1 MVNVIIKFLKFF
13 IIKYFGTSAVEKM
26 VIILLKELVKRTD
39 SKVDD
44 QLFHAVFHS
53 TQDYNSCK
61 DCGNGGNE

>member
-13 IIKYFGTSAVEKM
+13 ICKWFGTVAVEKI

-44 QLFHAVFHS
+44 EIFEAVFNKTS
-53 TQDYNSCK
+53 
-61 DCGNGGNE
+61 E